1 MIDSKAK
8 NTRYDQ
14 KSNKYVKNFGSLI
27 LAEISG
33 RFSNEIKVKI
43 KMLTGIKKLC
53 P

>member
-1 MIDSKAK
+1 MINSKTR

-27 LAEISG
+27 LAKILG
-33 RFSNEIKVKI
+33 RFNNEIKVKI
-43 KMLTGIKKLC
+43 KMLIGIKKLY